1 MRFSVTGMTTA
12 VTAPRKGV
20 TDFGYTLGCYGIM
33 DIKKNC
39 FYIYFLYPHSYFP
52 IAAEKLISMPNKQ

>member
-20 TDFGYTLGCYGIM
+20 TDFGYMLGCYGIM
-33 DIKKNC
+33 DIKHR
-39 FYIYFLYPHSYFP
+39 LYSHPNSLVNYQPHSR
-52 IAAEKLISMPNKQ
+52 NQ